1 MHSYGQ
7 NDNVHGIFTYL
18 YIALGVV
25 GYLGCPF
32 VQEMEDEG
40 VKHICFENETPVF

>member
-1 MHSYGQ
+1 MCMEYSP
-7 NDNVHGIFTYL
+7 IF
-18 YIALGVV
+18 ISPWGSR
-25 GYLGCPF
+25 YLGCPF